1 MKELNLRTPSA
12 LAVGVCQSL
21 ITIDGITK
29 LSPAYDLVNTSIVL
43 NTSEE
48 IALSLNGKKSNFKK
62 QDFIDYFGKN
72 RLGLSYQDI
81 DKELQIFTD
90 SFDRWN
96 DLIEISFLSDN
107 KKMFYKKILQERR
120 QRIFA

>member
-1 MKELNLRTPSA
+1 MA